1 MKDYNKWMLQTEI
14 PILDVYGYP
23 GEVTEEYDVRWR
35 VERMQNLETAFV
47 GVVLH
52 FVQEDQPVATGRA
65 IADWY
70 RRHFAKDKQQWFTNA
85 QP

>member
-1 MKDYNKWMLQTEI
+1 MRTKARLRSITI
-14 PILDVYGYP
+14 AS
-23 GEVTEEYDVRWR
+23 VTAY
-35 VERMQNLETAFV
+35 V

-70 RRHFAKDKQQWFTNA
+70 RRHFAEDSKKWFTDA